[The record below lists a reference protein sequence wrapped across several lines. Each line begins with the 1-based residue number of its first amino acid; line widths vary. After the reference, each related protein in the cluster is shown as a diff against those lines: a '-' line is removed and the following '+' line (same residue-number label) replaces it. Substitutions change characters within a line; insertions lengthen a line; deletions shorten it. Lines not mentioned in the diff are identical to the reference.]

1 MARSR
6 ITRDLG
12 LRAVAILSALLLWFH
27 LATERDGYERVM
39 AVPLILAGIPEDQVV
54 VEPVPDQVQVRF
66 RGNGKQ
72 LLLLTWRHKAVVV
85 DVSGV
90 RTRRT
95 LSLDLSQVRY
105 PEGREL
111 EAVEIVTPGE
121 ITVELDRAGTL
132 LLPVGPVL
140 ELGTTAG
147 YTRVGPTAALP
158 GSVAVSGP
166 RSRIGHLGV
175 VWTDTL
181 RLDRVRTP
189 VEQEV
194 ALQVPDIYNVT
205 LEPRSVRI
213 IQDIQPIVEQ
223 SFAEIPVRLL
233 GTGGRNRYL
242 AQPRTARITVSGGVH
257 LIENLTEDQVRLFI
271 DVRSEAADGLTPLVP
286 RVELPSGITLLKVE
300 PSTFRV
306 TEY

>member
-1 MARSR
+1 MTRSR

-27 LATERDGYERVM
+27 LATERDGFERVM
-39 AVPLILAGIPEDQVV
+39 AVPLSLSGVPADQVV
-54 VEPVPDQVQVRF
+54 VDPVPAQVQVRF

-95 LSLDLSQVRY
+95 LTLDLSQVRY

-111 EAVEIVTPGE
+111 AAVEIVAPLE
-121 ITVELDRAGTL
+121 ITVELDRASTVVR
-132 LLPVGPVL
+132 PVGPVL
-140 ELGTTAG
+140 ELGTAAG
-147 YTRVGPTAALP
+147 YTRVGPIAALP

-166 RSRIGHLGV
+166 RSRIERLTII
-175 VWTDTL
+175 WTDTL

-194 ALQVPDIYNVT
+194 PLQLPGIHNVT

-213 IQDIQPIVEQ
+213 VQDIQPIVEQ

-242 AQPRTARITVSGGVH
+242 AQPRTARVTVSGGSH
-257 LIENLTEDQVRLFI
+257 LIEALTGDQVRLFI

-286 RVELPSGITLLKVE
+286 RVELPTGITLLKVE

>member
-1 MARSR
+1 MTRSR

-27 LATERDGYERVM
+27 LATERDGFERVM
-39 AVPLILAGIPEDQVV
+39 AVPLTLSGVPADQVV
-54 VEPVPDQVQVRF
+54 VDPVPAQVQVRF

-95 LSLDLSQVRY
+95 LTLDLSQVRY

-111 EAVEIVTPGE
+111 AAVEIVAPLE
-121 ITVELDRAGTL
+121 ITVELDRASTVVRT
-132 LLPVGPVL
+132 VGPVL
-140 ELGTTAG
+140 ELGTAAG

-166 RSRIGHLGV
+166 RSRIERLTII
-175 VWTDTL
+175 WTDTL

-194 ALQVPDIYNVT
+194 PLQLPG
-205 LEPRSVRI
+205 LRSVRI
-213 IQDIQPIVEQ
+213 VQDIQPIVEQ

-242 AQPRTARITVSGGVH
+242 AQPRTARVTVSGGSH
-257 LIENLTEDQVRLFI
+257 LIEALTGDQVRLFI

-286 RVELPSGITLLKVE
+286 RVELPTGITLLKVE